1 MKTIRLSN
9 IQPVQLCAGF
19 DSKLIH
25 SESMTWSFVH
35 SKAGYTLPPH
45 QHIHEQVTHIV
56 KGDFELTVEG
66 VPYLLSAGDLFII
79 PSNTVHSG
87 KSITDCDIIDVFNP
101 VREDYAKLSS

>member
-1 MKTIRLSN
+1 MKPIQLST

-35 SKAGYTLPPH
+35 SKAGYTLPAH

-56 KGDFELTVEG
+56 RGDFELTVEG
-66 VPYLLSAGDLFII
+66 VPYLLAAGSVFII
-79 PSNTVHSG
+79 PSLAVHSG
-87 KSITDCDIIDVFNP
+87 KSITDCDIIDLFNP